1 MPVTGFNIGKE
12 ASLDLVHPR
21 AGVIPIALLTSFNAK
36 PMKTRLESKPITNGG
51 RVVYRMTY
59 QGWEGNFE
67 YDRTDDVVDLVFQE
81 LETNYYSGL
90 PETYFMITQTIRNP
104 DASLGEYRYINAILE
119 PDDPGTFKGEEKVTG
134 RFGFVAQERVK
145 S

>member
-51 RVVYRMTY
+51 RPVYRMTY

-67 YDRTDDVVDLVFQE
+67 YDRTDEVVDLVFQE

-90 PETYFMITQTIRNP
+90 PETYFMITQTVRNP
-104 DASLGEYRYINAILE
+104 DGSIGDWRYVNCILE
-119 PDDPGTFKGEEKVTG
+119 PNDPGTYKGEEKVTG
-134 RFGFVAQERVK
+134 SFGFVAQERTK
-145 S
+145 G